1 MALNCKSVTAYHLLY
16 SKYNCFR
23 ISRTLDAQNYLKLK
37 ELPEVKAT
45 GQHELTSIKMTLF
58 FSGYFS
64 LLEFLRCVGYI
75 CHAQEKDS
83 VSTWRIFREIERAEY
98 FDSILA
104 RLSIEDLEKM
114 TMQFEDQMKE
124 IVIGEKYDCW
134 RHKVFLYGS
143 CEEYP
148 NQSKLQ
154 LSNFDKFA
162 GFSSNQIKIIKD
174 FFSPTY
180 Y

>member
-1 MALNCKSVTAYHLLY
+1 
-16 SKYNCFR
+16 
-23 ISRTLDAQNYLKLK
+23 
-37 ELPEVKAT
+37 
-45 GQHELTSIKMTLF
+45 MTLF
-58 FSGYFS
+58 WGYFG
-64 LLEFLRCVGYI
+64 LLEFLR
-75 CHAQEKDS
+75 S
-83 VSTWRIFREIERAEY
+83 VSYILPRVGKTFSFKMADLTQFFREIERAEY
-98 FDSILA
+98 FDSILV

-154 LSNFDKFA
+154 LINFDKFA
-162 GFSSNQIKIIKD
+162 GFSNNQIKMMISFLQRITEDHDYVLQVLLPELIK
-174 FFSPTY
+174 FC
-180 Y
+180 

>member
-1 MALNCKSVTAYHLLY
+1 MPRAGKTFSFNMA
-16 SKYNCFR
+16 
-23 ISRTLDAQNYLKLK
+23 D
-37 ELPEVKAT
+37 
-45 GQHELTSIKMTLF
+45 LTQF
-58 FSGYFS
+58 
-64 LLEFLRCVGYI
+64 
-75 CHAQEKDS
+75 
-83 VSTWRIFREIERAEY
+83 FREIQRAEY

-154 LSNFDKFA
+154 LINFDKFA
-162 GFSSNQIKIIKD
+162 GFSNNQIKMMISFLQRITED
-174 FFSPTY
+174 HDYALQVLLNASLFLSSLNY

>member
-1 MALNCKSVTAYHLLY
+1 MA
-16 SKYNCFR
+16 
-23 ISRTLDAQNYLKLK
+23 D
-37 ELPEVKAT
+37 
-45 GQHELTSIKMTLF
+45 LTQF
-58 FSGYFS
+58 
-64 LLEFLRCVGYI
+64 
-75 CHAQEKDS
+75 
-83 VSTWRIFREIERAEY
+83 FRETERAEY

-154 LSNFDKFA
+154 LINFDKFA
-162 GFSSNQIKIIKD
+162 GFSNNQIKIMVSFLQRITEDHDYALQVLLPELIELLLINIFTISRAEARQYKLDSGNSYDGRILSD
-174 FFSPTY
+174 FQRVWKGTLLL
-180 Y
+180 

>member
-1 MALNCKSVTAYHLLY
+1 MA
-16 SKYNCFR
+16 
-23 ISRTLDAQNYLKLK
+23 D
-37 ELPEVKAT
+37 
-45 GQHELTSIKMTLF
+45 LTQF
-58 FSGYFS
+58 
-64 LLEFLRCVGYI
+64 
-75 CHAQEKDS
+75 
-83 VSTWRIFREIERAEY
+83 FREIQRAEY

-154 LSNFDKFA
+154 LINFDKFA
-162 GFSSNQIKIIKD
+162 GFSNNQIKIMISFLQSITEEDPDYALQVLLPEFIELLLINIFTISKEEARQYMLDGGNSCDGRILPD
-174 FFSPTY
+174 FQRVCEGMLLL
-180 Y
+180 

>member
-1 MALNCKSVTAYHLLY
+1 MA
-16 SKYNCFR
+16 
-23 ISRTLDAQNYLKLK
+23 D
-37 ELPEVKAT
+37 
-45 GQHELTSIKMTLF
+45 LTQF
-58 FSGYFS
+58 
-64 LLEFLRCVGYI
+64 
-75 CHAQEKDS
+75 
-83 VSTWRIFREIERAEY
+83 FREIQRAEY

-154 LSNFDKFA
+154 LINFDKFA
-162 GFSSNQIKIIKD
+162 GFSNNQIKMMISFLQRITEDHDYVLQVLLPELMVLLLVNK
-174 FFSPTY
+174 FTISKEAA
-180 Y
+180 

>member
-1 MALNCKSVTAYHLLY
+1 MADITQ
-16 SKYNCFR
+16 F
-23 ISRTLDAQNYLKLK
+23 
-37 ELPEVKAT
+37 
-45 GQHELTSIKMTLF
+45 
-58 FSGYFS
+58 
-64 LLEFLRCVGYI
+64 
-75 CHAQEKDS
+75 
-83 VSTWRIFREIERAEY
+83 FREIQRADY
-98 FDSILA
+98 FDFILA

-162 GFSSNQIKIIKD
+162 GFSNNQIKIIISFLQHITED
-174 FFSPTY
+174 QDYELIELLINIFTIPNEEARHVRWG
-180 Y
+180 

>member
-1 MALNCKSVTAYHLLY
+1 MA
-16 SKYNCFR
+16 
-23 ISRTLDAQNYLKLK
+23 D
-37 ELPEVKAT
+37 
-45 GQHELTSIKMTLF
+45 LTQF
-58 FSGYFS
+58 
-64 LLEFLRCVGYI
+64 
-75 CHAQEKDS
+75 
-83 VSTWRIFREIERAEY
+83 FREIQRVEY

-162 GFSSNQIKIIKD
+162 GFSNNQIKIMISFLQRITEDQDYALQVLLPELIELLLINIFTISKEEARQYMLDGGNSYDGRILSD
-174 FFSPTY
+174 FQRVWKGTLLL
-180 Y
+180 

>member
-1 MALNCKSVTAYHLLY
+1 MPRAGKIFSFNMA
-16 SKYNCFR
+16 
-23 ISRTLDAQNYLKLK
+23 D
-37 ELPEVKAT
+37 
-45 GQHELTSIKMTLF
+45 LTHF
-58 FSGYFS
+58 
-64 LLEFLRCVGYI
+64 
-75 CHAQEKDS
+75 
-83 VSTWRIFREIERAEY
+83 FREIQRVEY

-148 NQSKLQ
+148 NQSKRQ
-154 LSNFDKFA
+154 LINFDKFA
-162 GFSSNQIKIIKD
+162 GFSNNQIKMMISLLQRITEDHDYALQVLLPEFIELLLINIFTISQEEARHYRLDGGNSYNGRIFLPD
-174 FFSPTY
+174 FQRVSKGTLLL
-180 Y
+180 

>member
-1 MALNCKSVTAYHLLY
+1 
-16 SKYNCFR
+16 
-23 ISRTLDAQNYLKLK
+23 
-37 ELPEVKAT
+37 
-45 GQHELTSIKMTLF
+45 MTL

-64 LLEFLRCVGYI
+64 LLELLRSVGYI
-75 CHAQEKDS
+75 LPRAGKIFTFNMADLMQF
-83 VSTWRIFREIERAEY
+83 FREIQRVEY
-98 FDSILA
+98 FNSILA

-154 LSNFDKFA
+154 LINFDKFA
-162 GFSSNQIKIIKD
+162 GFSNNQIKMMISFLQRITEDHDYVLQVLLPELMK
-174 FFSPTY
+174 FY
-180 Y
+180 

>member
-1 MALNCKSVTAYHLLY
+1 MA
-16 SKYNCFR
+16 
-23 ISRTLDAQNYLKLK
+23 D
-37 ELPEVKAT
+37 
-45 GQHELTSIKMTLF
+45 LTQF
-58 FSGYFS
+58 
-64 LLEFLRCVGYI
+64 
-75 CHAQEKDS
+75 
-83 VSTWRIFREIERAEY
+83 FREIQRAEY

-154 LSNFDKFA
+154 LINFDKFA
-162 GFSSNQIKIIKD
+162 GFSNNKIKMMISFLQRITEDHDYVLQVLLPELMVLLLVNK
-174 FFSPTY
+174 FAISKEAA
-180 Y
+180 

>member
-1 MALNCKSVTAYHLLY
+1 MA
-16 SKYNCFR
+16 
-23 ISRTLDAQNYLKLK
+23 D
-37 ELPEVKAT
+37 
-45 GQHELTSIKMTLF
+45 LTQF
-58 FSGYFS
+58 
-64 LLEFLRCVGYI
+64 
-75 CHAQEKDS
+75 
-83 VSTWRIFREIERAEY
+83 FREIQRAEY

-154 LSNFDKFA
+154 LINFDKFA
-162 GFSSNQIKIIKD
+162 GFSNNQIKMMISFLQRITEDHDYALQVLLLELMVLLLVNKFTISKEEARQYMLD
-174 FFSPTY
+174 GGIPFMEESCLTLKESGKVRY
-180 Y
+180 YYKA

>member
-1 MALNCKSVTAYHLLY
+1 MA
-16 SKYNCFR
+16 
-23 ISRTLDAQNYLKLK
+23 D
-37 ELPEVKAT
+37 
-45 GQHELTSIKMTLF
+45 LTQF
-58 FSGYFS
+58 
-64 LLEFLRCVGYI
+64 
-75 CHAQEKDS
+75 
-83 VSTWRIFREIERAEY
+83 FREIQRAEY

-154 LSNFDKFA
+154 LINFDKFA
-162 GFSSNQIKIIKD
+162 GFSNNQIKMMISFLQRITQDHDYVLQVLLPELMVLLLVNK
-174 FFSPTY
+174 FTISKEAA
-180 Y
+180 